1 MRTLTTLSVSVA
13 LTLLLAAPQLSP
25 VLMALEGQRAAPNP
39 WDFVVLSRDL
49 YVNKASLKDFT
60 SPQRVTGT
68 QSILVIMVYFPDVA
82 PSVSVSNITQML
94 DSVTQ
99 YFLEASWGL
108 LNVTWVIANP
118 SRPWLQLPNNMSYY
132 GAPGAG
138 VPDGRWVEFLVDSIL
153 AADPYVDYSR
163 WSQVLIVHAG
173 GDEAITGDPNDI
185 WSFAVYNITINT
197 GEGPQSFSISVVSEF
212 DPIGV
217 TAHELGH
224 SLIKWPDLYDYNY
237 TREFVGHWGL
247 MGKGSWNG
255 YPPGS
260 LPAHPMVWC
269 KIKAGW
275 ASTSE
280 IVTVLP
286 GESVTVTLT
295 PHEYSAGLKAVKI
308 PVDPADPT
316 RYFLVEARAWVGFD
330 AGLPGEGVLITYVD
344 ENLGSGQGIVRVMD
358 STPGDFDVD
367 NGQWLPGDTYY
378 NATLNLKI
386 SVISSSADTYTVMVS
401 YAAPQASLEAD
412 PSTLPAGTST
422 ILRGIGFTPNSTV
435 DVYID
440 SSLIAR
446 IQADASGA
454 FTLEARIPPS
464 LSAGQHTITA
474 IDSLGVNASTV
485 IQVTQPV
492 LSVAY
497 NESSWT
503 LSVNASGLGPMMPYA
518 LTIDGAMVYIASS
531 SPTGTLTVNLAL
543 PPLTPGVHVV
553 GLVYMGSIVSPRY
566 WTPESQAL
574 IASAVITVS
583 NGVATISYVDS
594 RIQALNATLQTLA
607 LRVALLDSKVATLNA
622 SINQL
627 QLALNASLEQ
637 VKEAVAALNASVKGL
652 ALNLSRLDS
661 RLSIL
666 ESRVDLLNESTR
678 QLTMLIS
685 SLNSTIAE
693 IKGQVSLLNES
704 IADLASQ
711 ISKLNAGLA
720 AVETQLADLEYSIWS
735 VNSSLSSIKSKLND
749 INASLQSIAGQ
760 VSQLASHLEALS
772 SSINTLSSNL
782 ELSVNKLASEL
793 SALKITVSAALA
805 EIRKLNESLSLV
817 TSTVEDIP
825 AIKKSINY
833 LQAQLATLNS
843 TLSTISAQATDA
855 LARLN
860 ELTSTVSALQDTL
873 HSTSN
878 QLKAVDARL
887 AAAESKLN
895 ILEDTIKG
903 LESLKYLKS
912 EVENLKAG
920 VSEAREEAASAKQSA
935 ITTTL
940 GGILAAAVVA
950 AVVSRLLSKA

>member
-1 MRTLTTLSVSVA
+1 MRTISTLVVSIA
-13 LTLLLAAPQLSP
+13 LALMLVAPQLSP
-25 VLMALEGQRAAPNP
+25 VLMALEGQGVAPDP
-39 WDFVVLSRDL
+39 WDFVALSRDL

-60 SPQRVTGT
+60 SPQRITGT
-68 QSILVIMVYFPDVA
+68 PSILVIMVYFPDVA
-82 PSVSVSNITQML
+82 PTMSVSNITQIL
-94 DSVTQ
+94 DNVTQ

-118 SRPWLQLPNNMSYY
+118 SSPWLQLPNNMSYY

-153 AADPYVDYSR
+153 AADPYVDYSQ

-173 GDEAITGDPNDI
+173 GDEAMTGNPNDI

-212 DPIGV
+212 DPMGV

-260 LPAHPMVWC
+260 LPAHPMLWC

-275 ASTSE
+275 VPADE
-280 IVTVLP
+280 VVTVAP
-286 GESVTVTLT
+286 GQTVTITLT
-295 PHEYSAGLKAVKI
+295 PHEYSTGLKAVKI
-308 PVDPADPT
+308 LVDPADPT
-316 RYFLVEARAWVGFD
+316 RYLLVEARAWVGFD

-344 ENLGSGQGIVRVMD
+344 ENLGSGQGIVRVVD

-386 SVISSSADTYTVMVS
+386 SVVSASATTYTVTVS
-401 YAAPQASLEAD
+401 YATPQASLEAD

-422 ILRGIGFTPNSTV
+422 ILRGVGFTPNSTV

-440 SSLIAR
+440 GSLIAQ

-454 FTLEARIPPS
+454 FTMEARIPAG

-485 IQVTQPV
+485 IQVIQPV
-492 LSVAY
+492 LSVVY

-531 SPTGTLTVNLAL
+531 SPEGTLTVNLAL

-566 WTPESQAL
+566 WTPEAQAL
-574 IASAVITVS
+574 IAATIITFS
-583 NGVATISYVDS
+583 NGVATTSYVDS
-594 RIQALNATLQTLA
+594 KVQALNATLQSLA
-607 LRVALLDSKVATLNA
+607 LQMASLESKIAALNA

-627 QLALNASLEQ
+627 ELALNASLEQ
-637 VKEAVAALNASVKGL
+637 VKETVAALNASVKGL
-652 ALNLSRLDS
+652 ALNLSKLDS

-678 QLTMLIS
+678 QLAMLVN
-685 SLNSTIAE
+685 SLNSAITE
-693 IKGQVSLLNES
+693 VEGQVLMLNES
-704 IADLASQ
+704 IADLTSQ
-711 ISKLNAGLA
+711 ISKLNASLA
-720 AVETQLADLEYSIWS
+720 AVETQLVGLEHLIWS
-735 VNSSLSSIKSKLND
+735 VNASLSSIKSKLND

-760 VSQLASHLEALS
+760 VSKLASRLETLS
-772 SSINTLSSNL
+772 NSINVLSSNL
-782 ELSVNKLASEL
+782 ESSVNKLASEL
-793 SALKITVSAALA
+793 SALRITVSAALA
-805 EIRKLNESLSLV
+805 EIRKLNESLSLM
-817 TSTVEDIP
+817 TSAIEDIP
-825 AIKKSINY
+825 AMKEGISY
-833 LQAQLATLNS
+833 LQTQLATLNS
-843 TLSTISAQATDA
+843 TLSTVAVQAEDA

-860 ELTSTVSALQDTL
+860 ELASTISALQEGL
-873 HSTSN
+873 SSASN
-878 QLKAVDARL
+878 ELKAVNARL
-887 AAAESKLN
+887 ATAESKLN
-895 ILEDTIKG
+895 TLEDAVKG

-912 EVENLKAG
+912 EVENLKAS

-935 ITTTL
+935 LTTTF
-940 GGILAAAVVA
+940 GGILAAAIVA
-950 AVVSRLLSKA
+950 AVVSRLLSRA